1 MSVDFDATGTLVLGA
16 SNDFASRVWT
26 ISDQRLRVRDLFNRF
41 FFLQRKAYIIYPRY
55 IDDHKSQSI
64 YVPLMRKWRDDN
76 IIEMFMIY
84 VFIDIPRYIYS

>member
-1 MSVDFDATGTLVLGA
+1 M
-16 SNDFASRVWT
+16 
-26 ISDQRLRVRDLFNRF
+26 
-41 FFLQRKAYIIYPRY
+41 QRKAYIIYPRY